1 MKITNFKNDI
11 LSISAH
17 QIIQEPFVLYFI
29 KKKKE
34 KEKRSFFFTLFVVI
48 SKISD
53 WNEKT
58 KLKVMIPMLEKNAT
72 K

>member
-53 WNEKT
+53 
-58 KLKVMIPMLEKNAT
+58 
-72 K
+72 